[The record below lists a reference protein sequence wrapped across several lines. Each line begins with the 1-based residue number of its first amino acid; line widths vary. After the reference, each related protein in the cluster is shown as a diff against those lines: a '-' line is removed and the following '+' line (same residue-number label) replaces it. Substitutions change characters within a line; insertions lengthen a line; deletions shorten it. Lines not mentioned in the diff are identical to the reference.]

1 MENKHRKRD
10 MIFCILLGALILA
23 ALVICIGES
32 AQATYDIDISAR
44 QAEVHAAA
52 ELLRSLGVDED
63 SEAIAALSDEW
74 WRCHYH
80 TEAEYIAKTLYGEA
94 RGCSEAEQAA
104 VVWCILNRVD
114 AWDMDIIEVI
124 TALGQF
130 AGYSANNP
138 VWPELYEVAQY
149 VLTQWRHERNG
160 ESADRALPREYLWF
174 SGVGTHNVFRDAYV
188 GGNVW
193 VAHD

>member
-1 MENKHRKRD
+1 MDRKDKRA
-10 MIFCILLGALILA
+10 MIGVIFIA
-23 ALVICIGES
+23 ALVFVVLIICIGES

-74 WRCHYH
+74 WRCEYH
-80 TEAEYIAKTLYGEA
+80 TEAEYIARTLYGEA
-94 RGCSEAEQAA
+94 RGCSEAEQEA
-104 VVWCILNRVD
+104 VAWCILNRAD
-114 AWDMDIIEVI
+114 NWGMDIIEVI
-124 TALGQF
+124 TAPGQF

-149 VLTQWRHERNG
+149 VLAQWRHEHNG
-160 ESADRALPREYLWF
+160 ESADRTLPREYLWF
-174 SGVGTHNVFRDAYV
+174 SGNGTHNVFRDAYI

-193 VAHD
+193 VAYD

>member
-1 MENKHRKRD
+1 MENKHNKRNL
-10 MIFCILLGALILA
+10 IFCILLGALILA

-32 AQATYDIDISAR
+32 AQATYDIDMSAR

-74 WRCHYH
+74 WRCEYH

-114 AWDMDIIEVI
+114 EGVWGDGITGVI
-124 TALGQF
+124 TRPGQF
-130 AGYSANNP
+130 AGYDPDHP
-138 VWPELYEVAQY
+138 VWPELYKIAQD
-149 VLTQWRHERNG
+149 VLTQWRHENNG
-160 ESADRALPREYLWF
+160 EMVERVLPREYVYF
-174 SGVGTHNVFRDAYV
+174 SGNGSYNVFRDRA
-188 GGNVW
+188 GNTW
-193 VAHD
+193 VAS

>member
-1 MENKHRKRD
+1 MENKHNKRNL
-10 MIFCILLGALILA
+10 IFCILLGALILA

-44 QAEVHAAA
+44 QTEVHAAA
-52 ELLRSLGVDED
+52 ELLRSLGVDEN

-114 AWDMDIIEVI
+114 EGVWGEGITGVI
-124 TALGQF
+124 TRPGQF
-130 AGYSANNP
+130 AGYDPDYP
-138 VWPELYEVAQY
+138 VWPELYEIAQD
-149 VLTQWRHERNG
+149 VLTQWRREGNG
-160 ESADRALPREYLWF
+160 ETVERVLPREFVYF
-174 SGVGTHNVFRDAYV
+174 SGNGSYNVFRDRA
-188 GGNVW
+188 GNTW
-193 VAHD
+193 VVE

>member
-1 MENKHRKRD
+1 MDRKDKRA
-10 MIFCILLGALILA
+10 MKGVIFIA
-23 ALVICIGES
+23 ALVFVVLIICIGES

-63 SEAIAALSDEW
+63 SEAITALSDEW
-74 WRCHYH
+74 WRCEYH

-94 RGCSEAEQAA
+94 RGCSETEQAA

-114 AWDMDIIEVI
+114 EGVWGEGITGVI
-124 TALGQF
+124 TRPGQF
-130 AGYSANNP
+130 AGYNP
-138 VWPELYEVAQY
+138 DHPIWPELYKIAQD

-160 ESADRALPREYLWF
+160 ETVERVLPSGYVYF
-174 SGVGTHNVFRDAYV
+174 SGNGSYNVFRDRD
-188 GGNVW
+188 GNRW
-193 VAHD
+193 VAE